1 MPGATPFGQ
10 KCQRIDA
17 AGFDY
22 VPAAQAEWIHEY
34 GEKETIRKKRWWSAR
49 APLELPEAVEDFWFE
64 SGGQAILPVD
74 GTGKIACPPY
84 TVASFARPKLKN
96 VIEQT
101 LSRIQRTREDVKWLA
116 FERPPTVAEMASVAV
131 WVDPASDPLDLDG
144 FVAEALVAG
153 KICVASRTPVN
164 AERLE
169 SGRTGLLVPPA
180 DPNELAHAILA
191 ALFKPEVAQQK
202 IDAAR
207 QTRSKFRS
215 RQRHRALAQ
224 IYESL

>member
-1 MPGATPFGQ
+1 MPSATPFGQ

-17 AGFDY
+17 SLFEY
-22 VPAAQAEWIHEY
+22 VPTAGAEWIHEY
-34 GEKETIRKKRWWSAR
+34 GVTETIRKKSWIRLGSAAR
-49 APLELPEAVEDFWFE
+49 VLDVPEAVDDVWFE
-64 SGGQAILPVD
+64 EMPAGSPAVRAI
-74 GTGKIACPPY
+74 
-84 TVASFARPKLKN
+84 ASFARPKLQG

-101 LSRIQRTREDVKWLA
+101 LSRIQRTRDDVEWLA
-116 FERPPTVAEMASVAV
+116 FERPPAVEDMASIAV
-131 WVDPASDPLDLDG
+131 WVDPATSPDDRDG
-144 FVAEALVAG
+144 FVAEAFVAG

-164 AERLE
+164 VQRLE
-169 SGRTGLLVPPA
+169 NGRCGLLVPPS

-215 RQRHRALAQ
+215 RQRQRALER